1 MVMSTMPIQYA
12 VPVGRART
20 RLLTALAARYTGGAA
35 SGRAVLDGFDTHPAS
50 QNSGRFAYPFGKTRI
65 LGNWGYIRVR
75 IAINVGTFKPFAAPF
90 FSLSRSAEE
99 GWGEGLPGNA
109 VAVSFPHPS
118 PLPEGKG
125 TCPNRVTWN

>member
-1 MVMSTMPIQYA
+1 MGMRTMPIQYA

-65 LGNWGYIRVR
+65 LFYQTKRSASVSL
-75 IAINVGTFKPFAAPF
+75 FPPLPLFPF
-90 FSLSRSAEE
+90 FPFHL
-99 GWGEGLPGNA
+99 LPLLL
-109 VAVSFPHPS
+109 S
-118 PLPEGKG
+118 PLPDGEVH
-125 TCPNRVTWN
+125 RR